1 MKTASRLVSACF
13 AILATVSIAACGGP
27 SADADEA
34 APATIASAM
43 PSLAAVADLG
53 VRNAA
58 MPTPGLVTAGQPTE
72 EQFDALAAMGYENF
86 ISLRPT
92 SEDGAGWEEAHVSGS
107 DVSFNRIPVQGG
119 SGLTRENVDRLAELL
134 DEAGSEGAVLYCASS
149 NRVGSLLALKAYWH
163 DGAAPEEALEIGR
176 AAGMRSLE
184 GRVTELLAEPR

>member
-1 MKTASRLVSACF
+1 MKNSGQLVYTY
-13 AILATVSIAACGGP
+13 LALIATLSMAACGGP
-27 SADADEA
+27 PPEADET
-34 APATIASAM
+34 PAVTISSAG
-43 PSLAAVADLG
+43 PSLAAVEGLG

-58 MPTPGLVTAGQPTE
+58 MPTSGLVTAGQPTE

-92 SEDGAGWEEAHVSGS
+92 SEEGAGWEEAHVAGS

-149 NRVGSLLALKAYWH
+149 NRVGSLLALKAYWI
-163 DGAAPEEALEIGR
+163 DGAEPDKALEIGR

-184 GRVTELLAEPR
+184 GRVTELLAELR